1 MQETWESLEEVKH
14 ISRSQAL
21 TDESFA
27 FTPSGELILNDSS
40 DAFTPENVADSS
52 TLKLRGQPFEAGA
65 PSATLGYA
73 PEVEESIKHSAAGRP
88 IHIIDLDKPENRSLG
103 FSVVGLG
110 QDETSGHFGIFVKEI
125 QPGGIA
131 AM

>member
-1 MQETWESLEEVKH
+1 MVNDVLSVVMLV
-14 ISRSQAL
+14 
-21 TDESFA
+21 
-27 FTPSGELILNDSS
+27 FTCSI
-40 DAFTPENVADSS
+40 FS
-52 TLKLRGQPFEAGA
+52 TSPGA
-65 PSATLGYA
+65 PAATLGYA

-110 QDETSGHFGIFVKEI
+110 QDETSGHFGIFVKDI

-131 AM
+131 AL